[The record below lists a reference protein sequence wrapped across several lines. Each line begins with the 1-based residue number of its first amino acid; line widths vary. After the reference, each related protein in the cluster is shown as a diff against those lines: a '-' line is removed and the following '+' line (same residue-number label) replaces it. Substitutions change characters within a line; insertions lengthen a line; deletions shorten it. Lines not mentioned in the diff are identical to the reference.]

1 MKLIPPRNPKTE
13 GDHLEIGR
21 LEFLASSYEHNEHPR
36 DAAVRHLRETI
47 AAGRAGLD
55 PYDETIFL
63 LDATP
68 NEVVWAGAVVN
79 LTGLLLD
86 VTGAPEKGGRRYR
99 MILEA
104 DVRDELGLDAPGAPV
119 VDDEPLASRRLTLA
133 DEADV
138 VAGEQK
144 LANPDTPVL
153 HAIADARD
161 AQQRASERTVH

>member
-1 MKLIPPRNPKTE
+1 MAETNLRPFPTADRSRD
-13 GDHLEIGR
+13 GDL
-21 LEFLASSYEHNEHPR
+21 YEHEHPR
-36 DAAVRHLRETI
+36 LAAIRHLREAI

-63 LDATP
+63 FDALP

-86 VTGAPEKGGRRYR
+86 VTGAPEGGRRYR

-104 DVRDELGLDAPGAPV
+104 DVRQELDLDRCCPPTL
-119 VDDEPLASRRLTLA
+119 DDEPLASRRLTLA

-138 VAGEQK
+138 VAGEAL
-144 LANPDTPVL
+144 LANPNTPVL

-161 AQQRASERTVH
+161 AQRRAHERTVH